1 MHRILAIGNS
11 FSEDATYF
19 LHDIGQRSGV
29 ENEVIN
35 LYIGGCSLERHWRNI
50 EEDACEYQFQL
61 NGRKTDRYVSI
72 KEVLQER
79 KFDVIVTHQASYDSG
94 WEDTYEP
101 FLGLIISY
109 LREQSEAGIFLNQTW
124 AYEKNSRHGN
134 FMRYNRNQ
142 QEMFRAL
149 VQAYGNAA
157 QRHGLPLIKSGGVIQ
172 KLRENSF
179 FNGDFRFI
187 TRDGFHLNY
196 LYGRYAIALLW
207 AKELMGVDSMDNDF
221 VPHVDFMDFEKADE
235 QIIRYIKK
243 IVAEIV

>member
-1 MHRILAIGNS
+1 MRRILAIGNS

-19 LHDIGQRSGV
+19 LHEIGQEGGV

-50 EEDACEYQFQL
+50 EQNAREYQFQL

-72 KEVLQER
+72 KEILDER

-101 FLGLIISY
+101 FLRLILEY
-109 LREQSEAGIFLNQTW
+109 LRNQSEAAIFLNQTW
-124 AYEKNSRHGN
+124 AYEKDSTHGN

-142 QEMFRAL
+142 QEMFQAL
-149 VQAYGNAA
+149 KKAYANAA
-157 QRHGLPLIKSGGVIQ
+157 QRHGLPLIKSGEAIQ
-172 KLRENSF
+172 KLRETSF
-179 FNGDFRFI
+179 FNSGSRSI

-196 LYGRYAIALLW
+196 LYGRYAVALLW
-207 AKELMGVDSMDNDF
+207 AKELMGVDIMANDF
-221 VPHVDFMDFEKADE
+221 IPHIDFMQFENADS
-235 QIIRYIKK
+235 QILKTIKQ
-243 IVAEIV
+243 IVVETT